1 MFIRVERERHSVA
14 RDVATEAVHRGNRAL
29 IRIESGK
36 DTAARIVDVGHQR
49 TPGPTPLAPVR
60 VRAVQ
65 LDQFPHVGLPSPP
78 CPVRLLPPCG
88 LRDPARPQPLPQ
100 GLGTE
105 RDPMPLGQLLR
116 RKGRPTVPLVLPI
129 PPQHL
134 RLQRGPVSSV
144 RGLASTPMYE
154 PRVAFGPDP
163 LAQPPHLTRR
173 APQHLAGLPLP
184 QGLAHRLPDHMH
196 PLQLLHTHTHRVR
209 SDHTALPLR
218 AASLYKRTF
227 LLWQKRPF
235 SCWDYS
241 NLPEQSACRLKSP
254 PDTREG
260 RRTPGLVYRW

>member
-88 LRDPARPQPLPQ
+88 LADPARPQPLPP

-129 PPQHL
+129 QSRSTCTFSAGRCRRFEGLPRLRCTSPASPSARTRWLSRRTDASCPPAP
-134 RLQRGPVSSV
+134 RWPPAAAGPCSSLA
-144 RGLASTPMYE
+144 GSHAPASTPSHSY
-154 PRVAFGPDP
+154 
-163 LAQPPHLTRR
+163 
-173 APQHLAGLPLP
+173 APC
-184 QGLAHRLPDHMH
+184 
-196 PLQLLHTHTHRVR
+196 
-209 SDHTALPLR
+209 PLR
-218 AASLYKRTF
+218 PYGPPSEGSQSTQEDISTLAEAAILM
-227 LLWQKRPF
+227 L
-235 SCWDYS
+235 
-241 NLPEQSACRLKSP
+241 
-254 PDTREG
+254 
-260 RRTPGLVYRW
+260 GLHVATMC